1 MHQDALEAIKK
12 IAAEPREPYRYLKV
26 DRITPVIGAEISGV
40 DLSQEIGSKQFEEIC
55 RAFLENH
62 VLVFRGQDITKYQQK
77 AFGRRFG
84 TLRSLPL
91 SDIDGDDPEI
101 VLIRA
106 GKKSTFV
113 AGEVWHTDGTSDP
126 APSMGS
132 MLYMHETPEIG
143 CGGDTLFANMHLAY
157 ETLSPTMKEF
167 LKGLTAIHDGAV
179 PWKGFTPP
187 EGLPKTEHPIVAKHP
202 DTGRS
207 MLFVNSGF
215 TTHIPSLSEDESDA
229 ILNMLFNFIEREQ
242 ALNCRIRWEPGTL
255 VFWDNRC
262 TQHRAVWDYYPYSRF
277 GERVTVLGSKPE
289 GALTLSASQKE
300 DSAYSSPLP
309 A

>member
-1 MHQDALEAIKK
+1 MHEHALTAIES
-12 IAAEPREPYRYLKV
+12 IAAAPRETYRHIQL
-26 DRITPVIGAEISGV
+26 DRLTPVIGAEVCGV
-40 DLSQEIGSKQFEEIC
+40 NLSEGVSKEQFAEIH

-62 VLVFRGQDITKYQQK
+62 VLVFRNQKLTKDQQK
-77 AFGRRFG
+77 EFARQFG
-84 TLRSLPL
+84 TLRALPL

-106 GKKSTFV
+106 GKKSRFV
-113 AGEVWHTDGTSDP
+113 AGEVWHTDGTADP
-126 APSMGS
+126 APSHSS
-132 MLYMHETPEIG
+132 MLYMHETPELG

-157 ETLSPTMKEF
+157 EMLSPVMKEF
-167 LKGLTAIHDGAV
+167 LLGLTAVHDGAV

-202 DTGRS
+202 ETGKP

-215 TTHIPSLSEDESDA
+215 TTHIPNLSEEESDA
-229 ILNMLFNFIEREQ
+229 ILNMLFQLVEREQ

-277 GERVTVLGSKPE
+277 GERVTVLGTQPAAAE
-289 GALTLSASQKE
+289 PHRVMKE
-300 DSAYSSPLP
+300 MELAD
-309 A
+309 